1 MILSETQID
10 KHSCLILDPPVIPAG
25 APVVVTLHG
34 LGTNADDLVPFCEQL
49 KLPHCRFVLPD
60 APLHLP
66 GYPEGA
72 YAWYDFQAHH
82 RKEIEQSRDYL
93 FKVLDRFS
101 NDPNLRPSPG
111 SEKSQRP
118 LVLMGFSQ
126 GGVMSL
132 EAGLNYKGKPF
143 DGAQGRIA
151 AIVSMSGYM
160 PDPWATLTKAEASF
174 ETPILLVHG
183 TKDEVVPIEGSR
195 RAAEALQQ
203 AGYHPVL
210 KEFPMGHTITMES
223 MRGVSE
229 FLKQNLGQNH

>member
-10 KHSCLILDPPVIPAG
+10 KHSCLVLDPPVIPPG
-25 APVVVTLHG
+25 APVVIVLHG

-72 YAWYDFQAHH
+72 YAWYDFQAHN

-101 NDPNLRPSPG
+101 DDPNLRPSPG
-111 SEKSQRP
+111 GEKKPRP

-132 EAGLNYKGKPF
+132 EVGLNYKGK
-143 DGAQGRIA
+143 IA

-160 PDPWATLTKAEASF
+160 PDPWATLTKAEAPF
-174 ETPILLVHG
+174 ETPVLLVHG
-183 TKDEVVPIEGSR
+183 TEDEVVPLEGSR
-195 RAAEALQQ
+195 RAAESLRQT
-203 AGYHPVL
+203 GYNAVTT
-210 KEFPMGHTITMES
+210 KEFNMGHTISMES
-223 MRGVSE
+223 MKEVAE
-229 FLKQNLGQNH
+229 FLKQNLEQNR